1 MLAVLLA
8 GCTVHPPGESQERD
22 AATDAGKAFE
32 KPVEKRQLPDL
43 PDNPTSDQLVQYA
56 LLSNGDVEQRYWEWR
71 GAIEQIPQDG
81 TQTATLNIAAGT
93 TITRGRSGL
102 DSSTVA
108 LANDPMTDI
117 KWPSKLDVAARAALE
132 NARASGRR
140 FRKAQF
146 ELRAKMLNACY
157 DYALTAELIR
167 LEQNNHQLLQT
178 MLSVT
183 QSRSRAG
190 SAGQQDVLRAANEL
204 DLSDNDIAN
213 MQSEIVAQRAA
224 INALLNRAPDA
235 TIGVPTELPEP
246 EPLSISDDELLAR
259 AAMQNPELIALADEI
274 KGRADGIRLARLQ
287 YIPDF
292 NLSVGSDLMGISQ
305 SILGQAT
312 IPIFRYEAIN
322 ASIAQAQANLRAT
335 EAMRRQN
342 GNDLNAQLVM
352 DLSTYHDAARQLDLL
367 SNTVLPRSQRA
378 VGLLRTGYESGQMTL
393 LDLLDSER
401 FLISIQRLVV
411 NLRITQARRMVDM
424 EAMAGGLLTSIN
436 AEAAKKIN
444 D

>member
-1 MLAVLLA
+1 
-8 GCTVHPPGESQERD
+8 
-22 AATDAGKAFE
+22 
-32 KPVEKRQLPDL
+32 
-43 PDNPTSDQLVQYA
+43 
-56 LLSNGDVEQRYWEWR
+56 
-71 GAIEQIPQDG
+71 
-81 TQTATLNIAAGT
+81 
-93 TITRGRSGL
+93 
-102 DSSTVA
+102 
-108 LANDPMTDI
+108 
-117 KWPSKLDVAARAALE
+117 
-132 NARASGRR
+132 
-140 FRKAQF
+140 
-146 ELRAKMLNACY
+146 MLNACY

-235 TIGVPTELPEP
+235 TIGVPMELPEP

-292 NLSVGSDLMGISQ
+292 NLSVGSDMMGISQ

-322 ASIAQAQANLRAT
+322 ASIAQAQFNLRAA

-367 SNTVLPRSQRA
+367 SNTILPRSQRA
-378 VGLLRTGYESGQMTL
+378 VGLLRTAYESGQTTL

-411 NLRITQARRMVDM
+411 NLRITQARRMADM
-424 EAMAGGLLTSIN
+424 EAMTGGLLTSIN